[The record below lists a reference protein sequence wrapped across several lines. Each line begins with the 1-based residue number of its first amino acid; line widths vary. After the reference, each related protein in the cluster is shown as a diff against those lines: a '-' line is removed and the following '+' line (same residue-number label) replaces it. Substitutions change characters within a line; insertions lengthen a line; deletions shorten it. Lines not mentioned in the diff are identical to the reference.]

1 MTNPIENDP
10 ALHEA
15 LSKSREK
22 SATGGVSKAT
32 IGLAG
37 AVLLAG
43 GFFGGYAVK
52 SGTTDTTSAGAGIG
66 QRAGGFPRGNAGG
79 GTGTT
84 GGGNATF
91 GTISSVSG
99 NTVTVKTAAG
109 NTVSIKASSGTKV
122 TVNKTGKVSDLS
134 NGDTIV
140 VQGKADSNGNV
151 TADSIAEG
159 GGAGRMRGG
168 QAPGN

>member
-1 MTNPIENDP
+1 MTNPIETDP
-10 ALHEA
+10 ALNEA

-22 SATGGVSKAT
+22 SATGGASKAT

-79 GTGTT
+79 TGAA

-140 VQGKADSNGNV
+140 VQGKTDSNGNV

-159 GGAGRMRGG
+159 GGAGGMRGG